1 MPFKISFLK
10 WKKPLSK
17 EITKTST
24 KTFPNAK
31 NVTSDSHLISDIKDL
46 HKHMLAH
53 ANKGHC
59 MLKGPLSEELKD
71 ESRAGKISPTTPTE
85 FLVIDIDKL
94 DMKCPT
100 NLDKSKLEMLA
111 DNVLDLLPDFLKDSS
126 YIVQASSSLGF
137 KKDAVSLHLF
147 FMLDVPMAPSTLK
160 KWLTNLN
167 FTQDYFK
174 KRLELTKTGWDVKY
188 TLDRCMADN
197 SRIIYIAPP
206 VIKGVTDPFKKKDDR
221 IALVTK
227 KASTL
232 SSALIQEAAME
243 NTTTIKNNVIKELR
257 KSEGLDIRQKAKF
270 ASVTIDGKSMRI
282 LSNPSACVLEPSY
295 VDRGWCYYNMNGGD
309 SNAYYHPEGKPDYIY
324 NFKDEPVFRW
334 KDVDPAGYEHY
345 CNVHGDLI
353 KKKNPINKF
362 AVISKQDDVLYK
374 IEHNHQTDELRVSP
388 SDLSKAAHFYR
399 DNGMVMPETI
409 NEWNLEFNPAN
420 MVKVDYDERTINTYE
435 PSKYVRRITAPKED
449 CTYEYLQ
456 RLCPSTSKLLRHVFG
471 NGDEELQHWINWI
484 SFVLQAKRK
493 SNTCWFLWGVQ
504 GTGKGVLFNHIL
516 RPLFGKPNCSLHL
529 NTSLED
535 TFDAWRADKQLV
547 VIDEFE
553 LPQGKKGDRIM
564 ERIKNWTA
572 EGDNSIRDMRKIVT
586 TKEGIEAY
594 MFFSNKYDMLK
605 VDDHDR
611 RFNIAPR
618 QEKPLKE
625 MPWWEGAKTI
635 EEIDHELQLFT
646 NFVGHFEYDEV
657 QARTALL
664 NEAKIQA
671 ANATKTAAETFCSAI
686 KANDLNHFVDL
697 LYVEANE
704 LGISAADDEHFVL
717 QTAKSEVKRWVSET
731 LNNPSTPIT
740 VSPHQMSNVYRAL
753 SGQVLSAPSTSKM
766 MARHGITSTHTSFN
780 GRKGRFF
787 KLEFNKP
794 NLSKK
799 EIKILLTDAIASVTS
814 IKGKTA

>member
-17 EITKTST
+17 EISKTGT

-31 NVTSDSHLISDIKDL
+31 NLTSESHLISNIKEL

-59 MLKGPLSEELKD
+59 MLKGPLTEELKN

-85 FLVIDIDKL
+85 FIVIDIDGL
-94 DMKCPT
+94 EMKCPS
-100 NLDKSKLEMLA
+100 NLDKSKLEMIG
-111 DNVLDLLPDFLKDSS
+111 DDILDLLPDFLRNSS
-126 YIVQASSSLGF
+126 YIIQASSSLGF
-137 KKDAVSLHLF
+137 KQDTVSLHLF
-147 FMLDVPMAPSTLK
+147 FMLDIPMAPSTIK
-160 KWLTNLN
+160 KWLTNIN
-167 FTQDYFK
+167 FTLNYFK
-174 KRLELTKTGWDVKY
+174 ERLELTKTGWDVKY

-206 VIKGVTDPFKKKDDR
+206 VIKGVTDPFKSKNDR
-221 IALVTK
+221 IALITK
-227 KASTL
+227 KASTV
-232 SSALIQEAAME
+232 SSALIQEGALESTSA
-243 NTTTIKNNVIKELR
+243 IKNEVVRELR
-257 KSEGLDIRQKAKF
+257 KAEGLDTRQKAKF
-270 ASVTIDGKSMRI
+270 SSVRIDGRDVQV
-282 LSNPSACVLEPSY
+282 LANPAACVLEPSY

-324 NFKDEPVFRW
+324 NFKDEAVFRW
-334 KDVDPAGYEHY
+334 KDVDPAGFEHY

-353 KKKNPINKF
+353 KKKNPVNKF

-374 IEHNHQTDELRVSP
+374 IEHNHKTDELRVSP
-388 SDLSKAAHFYR
+388 SDLTKAAHFYR

-409 NEWNLEFNPAN
+409 NEWDIEFNPSN
-420 MVKVDYDERTINTYE
+420 MSKVDYDGKRINTYE
-435 PSKYVRRITAPKED
+435 PSEYIRRAQQPKQD

-456 RLCPSTSKLLRHVFG
+456 NLCPSTFKVLRHVFG
-471 NGDEELQHWINWI
+471 NGDEELRHWLNWF
-484 SFVLQAKRK
+484 SFVVQAKRK

-516 RPLFGKPNCSLHL
+516 RPLFGKQNCSLHL

-553 LPQGKKGDRIM
+553 LPKGKKGDRIM

-572 EGDNSIRDMRKIVT
+572 EGDNSIRDMRKIVA

-594 MFFSNKYDMLK
+594 MFFSNKYDMVM

-618 QEKPLKE
+618 QETPLKD
-625 MPWWEGAKTI
+625 MPWWEGSKTI
-635 EEIDHELQLFT
+635 EEVDHELQLFT
-646 NFVGHFEYDEV
+646 NFITHYDYDEV

-686 KANDLNHFVDL
+686 KSKDLNPFIDL
-697 LYVEANE
+697 LYVDAHE

-717 QTAKSEVKRWVSET
+717 QTAKSEVKRWVSEV
-731 LNNPSTPIT
+731 LNNPMIPVTI
-740 VSPHQMSNVYRAL
+740 SPHQMANVYRAL
-753 SGQVLSAPSTSKM
+753 SGQTLSAPSTSKM
-766 MARHGITSTHTSFN
+766 MARHGVTTTHTSFN

-787 KLEFNKP
+787 KLEFNTP
-794 NLSKK
+794 TLSKK